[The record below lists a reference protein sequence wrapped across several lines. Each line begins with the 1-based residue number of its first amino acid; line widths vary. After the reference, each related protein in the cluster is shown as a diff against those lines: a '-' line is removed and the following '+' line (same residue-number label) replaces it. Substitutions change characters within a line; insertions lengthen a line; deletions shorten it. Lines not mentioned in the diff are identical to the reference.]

1 MRRREFIAL
10 VGGLSAGWPL
20 AASAQQPAKPRIGYL
35 SSRSPDSDAPYLE
48 PFREGLKENGYI
60 ENQSVQIEYR
70 WAQGQYDKLPA
81 LAAEFVRLP
90 VEVLVAVGGEPS
102 AVAAKTAT
110 STIPIVFMIGSDPIK
125 AGLVESDNHP
135 GGNAT
140 GINILTDSL
149 GAKRLSLLHEIVAS
163 TTTIGFLIN
172 PRFES
177 ADSQLRMVQETARSL
192 GMSVSVLLA
201 ATDSEIDAAFN
212 NAAQQRLP
220 ALMIGADPF
229 FDTRVERLV
238 ALAAHYAVP
247 TMYQFRDFAEG
258 GGLMSY
264 GIDLSDLYRQA
275 GVYSGRILKGER
287 PADLPVLQPTKFE
300 LVINMKTANALGLA
314 IPPSVLAIADE
325 VIE

>member
-1 MRRREFIAL
+1 LRRRDFIAL
-10 VGGLSAGWPL
+10 IGGASVGGSFAS
-20 AASAQQPAKPRIGYL
+20 SAQQPAKHRIGYL
-35 SSRSPDSDAPYLE
+35 SSRSRESDAPYLGS
-48 PFREGLKENGYI
+48 FRQGLKEAGYI
-60 ENQSVQIEYR
+60 EDQSVQIEYL

-81 LAAEFVRLP
+81 LAADLVRLP

-110 STIPIVFMIGSDPIK
+110 STIPIVFMIGADPIK

-149 GAKRLSLLHEIVAS
+149 GAKRLSLLHDIVAGG
-163 TTTIGFLIN
+163 TKIGFLVN
-172 PRFES
+172 PRFAT
-177 ADSQLRMVQETARSL
+177 ADVQLRTLQETARAL
-192 GMSVSVLLA
+192 GLSVVGLSA
-201 ATDSEIDAAFN
+201 ATDAEIETAFKD
-212 NAAQQRLP
+212 AAQQRLP
-220 ALMIGADPF
+220 ALIIGADPF
-229 FDTRVERLV
+229 FDTRFESLV
-238 ALAAHYAVP
+238 ALAARYAVP
-247 TMYQFRDFAEG
+247 TMYQFHDFVEA

-275 GVYSGRILKGER
+275 GIYSGRILKGEK

-300 LVINMKTANALGLA
+300 FVLNLRTAKTLNLQ
-314 IPPSVLAIADE
+314 ISPSLISIADK